1 MSTSLASVVTNTY
14 TSGYSN
20 SLKPSVD
27 DNIGLFS
34 PTDTP
39 FMANMSKEKA
49 IQRYE
54 EWLED
59 ELANAA
65 ENAHVEG
72 FDVTT
77 TEGVAPART
86 GNYCQ
91 IFEKD
96 FSVSATVEKVAK
108 YGRTSELGRLRMLKT
123 KELAR
128 DMEWNLLN
136 GVQNA
141 GTGSTPRKLKGA
153 FAWVDTTN
161 GATDGR
167 YHDFSNTPAATNHI
181 TEDIL
186 LGVLQGIWDQGVEA
200 DTVLCPMTQKRKIS
214 AFTDGGRLTINQNAD
229 AKKVTMSVRVIETD
243 MGTVAVLAE
252 RFIEPTKTGTTPNF
266 VFYDKLLVY
275 KKDIFKRLTLR
286 PVKEETLAKT
296 GDSEKRML
304 VAEMTLKCATQK
316 GLGSIVNLTRVMPA
330 A

>member
-14 TSGYSN
+14 TTGYSN

-59 ELANAA
+59 ELAVAA

-77 TEGVAPART
+77 TEGVAPARA

-141 GTGSTPRKLKGA
+141 GSGSTPRKLKGA
-153 FAWVDTTN
+153 FAWVDTVN

-167 YHDFSNTPAATNHI
+167 YHDFSATPADTNHI
-181 TEDIL
+181 TENIL

-214 AFTDGGRLTINQNAD
+214 KFTDAGRLTINQNAD

-252 RFIEPTKTGTTPNF
+252 RFIEPTDVSGTK
-266 VFYDKLLVY
+266 YDKLLVY

-304 VAEMTLKCATQK
+304 VAEMTLKCSTQK
-316 GLGSIVNLTRVMPA
+316 GLGSIVNLSRVMPA

>member
-1 MSTSLASVVTNTY
+1 MSTGLVSVVTNTY
-14 TSGYSN
+14 TTGYSN

-59 ELANAA
+59 ELAVAA

-141 GTGSTPRKLKGA
+141 GSGSTPRKLKGA
-153 FAWVDTTN
+153 FEWVDKVN

-167 YHDFSNTPAATNHI
+167 YHSFSDTPAATNHI

-214 AFTDGGRLTINQNAD
+214 KFTDAGRLTINQNAD

-252 RFIEPTKTGTTPNF
+252 RFIEPTDDSGTK
-266 VFYDKLLVY
+266 YDKLLVY

-286 PVKEETLAKT
+286 PVKEESLAKT

-304 VAEMTLKCATQK
+304 VAEMTLKCSTQK
-316 GLGSIVNLTRVMPA
+316 GLGSIVNLSRVMPA

>member
-14 TSGYSN
+14 TTGYSN

-59 ELANAA
+59 ELAVAA

-141 GTGSTPRKLKGA
+141 GSGSTPRKMKGA
-153 FAWVDTTN
+153 FGWVDTTN

-167 YHDFSNTPAATNHI
+167 YHDFSATPAATNHI

-214 AFTDGGRLTINQNAD
+214 KFTDAGRLTINQNAD

-252 RFIEPTKTGTTPNF
+252 RFIEPTDVSGTK
-266 VFYDKLLVY
+266 YDKLLVY

-304 VAEMTLKCATQK
+304 VAEMTLKCSTQK
-316 GLGSIVNLTRVMPA
+316 GLGSVVNLSRVMPA